1 MKSRFSTH
9 FLETSTEVM
18 RAIAHPIRIA
28 IVDLLNQGGP
38 LSVTDIHTR
47 LNIEQAIASHH
58 LGILKNKGVLA
69 SRRAGK
75 KTIYMLRDEDV
86 SEMISILERLQ
97 AVHAQRGMYGLR
109 VA

>member
-69 SRRAGK
+69 SRRSGK

-97 AVHAQRGMYGLR
+97 AVHTQRGMYGLR

>member
-28 IVDLLNQGGP
+28 IVDLLDQRGP
-38 LSVTDIHTR
+38 LSVTDIHTH

-58 LGILKNKGVLA
+58 LGILKNKGVL
-69 SRRAGK
+69 SSKRSGK
-75 KTIYMLRDEDV
+75 KTIYMLGDEDV

-97 AVHAQRGMYGLR
+97 AIQTNRGLYGLK